1 MEENPHLIITDW
13 QMPEMD
19 GIEFC
24 QAIRKTRFGRQFYII
39 MLTAC
44 EEDHELVQ
52 AFEAGADDYIVKPF
66 SIKALEA
73 RVRASQ
79 RLVALQK
86 EIETEREENRRFTAD
101 LAVANRRLEQ
111 MAMTDQLTQLPNRRY
126 AMLRLEEAWAN
137 SQRKN
142 QPMICMII
150 DLDHFK

>member
-1 MEENPHLIITDW
+1 
-13 QMPEMD
+13 MPEMD

-24 QAIRKTRFGRQFYII
+24 KALRKTRFGRQFYII

-44 EEDHELVQ
+44 ESDHELVQ

-66 SIKALEA
+66 NVKALEA

-101 LAVANRRLEQ
+101 LAVANRRLEK

-126 AMLRLEEAWAN
+126 AML
-137 SQRKN
+137 
-142 QPMICMII
+142 CC
-150 DLDHFK
+150 D